1 MAPATSGSSISLADL
16 NETSN
21 ASLAPS
27 AAEIL
32 NQKMPW
38 ETYMTARLISHQDLQ
53 LIRRY
58 DKHSA
63 DEQAA
68 LLEEDGA
75 AYAQTF
81 LTLVRNITKNDV
93 VQYALALIDDML
105 SADEGRAALFHVNV
119 ELDSESSVDPY
130 TPLLKLL
137 QKDDWF
143 TQEAASRVLVRVIAA
158 RPGRGSEVLTIED
171 DTARVDGTG
180 ASSSSETAFEVAPGL
195 LGQVVSTYVDWLC
208 NQLRRPTHPSRSAR
222 EAVCA
227 LAILLRERSIRPLF
241 LRAGGVQLL
250 VPLLTPSAS
259 PSTIQML
266 YEATFCV
273 WNMSFLR
280 PAAELM
286 GGAGVLPALVEVA
299 RVVSKEKVV
308 RMAVLTLKNL
318 AETTGMSYGADAAEL
333 GFLKVVSTLQQG
345 TWADEELVDA
355 LSNLGDGLQQC
366 LKDASSFDKYRK
378 EVGVR
383 PEL

>member
-1 MAPATSGSSISLADL
+1 
-16 NETSN
+16 
-21 ASLAPS
+21 
-27 AAEIL
+27 
-32 NQKMPW
+32 MPW

-208 NQLRRPTHPSRSAR
+208 NQL
-222 EAVCA
+222 
-227 LAILLRERSIRPLF
+227 
-241 LRAGGVQLL
+241 L

-378 EVGVR
+378 
-383 PEL
+383 